1 MRFSANKLG
10 QQTAGQLSVNSDI
23 SKVSTCAFFARVR
36 KRRSRRLNK
45 GETNYT
51 ATVRKFRT
59 VKTMIQFHRRPKRL
73 ISTNP
78 VDKAVR
84 NMKILLSFESLH
96 GHDSERGRFALLIPV
111 RLKKATEF
119 GASP

>member
-23 SKVSTCAFFARVR
+23 SKVSTCAFFARAR
-36 KRRSRRLNK
+36 KRRNLRSSK
-45 GETNYT
+45 DEADHT
-51 ATVRKFRT
+51 ATIRKFRT
-59 VKTMIQFHRRPKRL
+59 VQTMMQFWRRPKRL
-73 ISTNP
+73 ISTES

-84 NMKILLSFESLH
+84 NGKIFLSSESLH
-96 GHDSERGRFALLIPV
+96 GHDSERGKFSPFIPGRFE
-111 RLKKATEF
+111 KQSEF